1 MPQTGITTVR
11 ASQHAGPSAFPVC
24 APPESGSPGPPQDG
38 ESRLGRGGLGHEW
51 SGRSPRLHSA
61 RPRPGRPS
69 RGGGPDEL
77 MGAGRREPH
86 PRAPRSRRSRVVQA
100 RAAGSGAAAGHWLRT
115 PNAAVP
121 SSSEKGAARPPPGR
135 GALGPDAK
143 RPRPVVEATPRRGG
157 ARRPWITPRPRPAG
171 RDPRPL
177 RAPTGGPQLGGGRAP
192 LAGPSGARGL
202 RARTPAPG
210 RRSPRRRN

>member
-100 RAAGSGAAAGHWLRT
+100 RAAGSGAAAGHRLRT

-121 SSSEKGAARPPPGR
+121 SSSEKGAARPPARSRSTGPRREEAPTRGRSHTPPWR
-135 GALGPDAK
+135 GAAALDHP
-143 RPRPVVEATPRRGG
+143 T
-157 ARRPWITPRPRPAG
+157 
-171 RDPRPL
+171 
-177 RAPTGGPQLGGGRAP
+177 APTCRSRPP
-192 LAGPSGARGL
+192 
-202 RARTPAPG
+202 PAPG
-210 RRSPRRRN
+210 AHRWPPTRRRPRAPGGA